1 MMRRKRIYQAEA
13 SFTPGSA
20 DGGRVGLLGIQGR
33 TGVDPTLSAPIN
45 YKSGPISSI
54 GHSHSG
60 SMDLNDAS
68 VVSGKRDVS
77 LELSDGRGS
86 SFSSEDSSTPMGSSK
101 PRAASLDNRLLET
114 PSTAGQSSYPSSPR
128 HERRFG
134 PAKLLSPNTL
144 SVEAGVEEEPSPGL
158 KTTRMS
164 SPLSPIRGISYPP
177 LSPKSL
183 KRGFAI
189 QPQFPRNPPLTVT
202 RSQPEPPNITVIPDS
217 QQEGEQSEQQQ
228 DGHHK
233 RGRHDKERPDT
244 RRYYTAGTIEDLK
257 VGNTE
262 SH

>member
-1 MMRRKRIYQAEA
+1 M
-13 SFTPGSA
+13 
-20 DGGRVGLLGIQGR
+20 LLWSGDWS
-33 TGVDPTLSAPIN
+33 VN
-45 YKSGPISSI
+45 Y
-54 GHSHSG
+54 
-60 SMDLNDAS
+60 
-68 VVSGKRDVS
+68 VVS
-77 LELSDGRGS
+77 
-86 SFSSEDSSTPMGSSK
+86 
-101 PRAASLDNRLLET
+101 
-114 PSTAGQSSYPSSPR
+114 
-128 HERRFG
+128 RRFG
-134 PAKLLSPNTL
+134 PHKLLSPNTL
-144 SVEAGVEEEPSPGL
+144 AVETSSGPEEEPS
-158 KTTRMS
+158 KTNRIT

-257 VGNTE
+257 VGVGHLT
-262 SH
+262 S

>member
-1 MMRRKRIYQAEA
+1 
-13 SFTPGSA
+13 
-20 DGGRVGLLGIQGR
+20 
-33 TGVDPTLSAPIN
+33 
-45 YKSGPISSI
+45 
-54 GHSHSG
+54 
-60 SMDLNDAS
+60 MDLNDAS

-86 SFSSEDSSTPMGSSK
+86 SFSSEDSSTPLGCK

-114 PSTAGQSSYPSSPR
+114 PGPAGQSSYPSSPR

-144 SVEAGVEEEPSPGL
+144 SVEAGAEEEPSPSL

-217 QQEGEQSEQQQ
+217 QQEEAPGHLAEQAEQQQQ

-257 VGNTE
+257 VGI
-262 SH
+262 SQSGQASV

>member
-1 MMRRKRIYQAEA
+1 
-13 SFTPGSA
+13 
-20 DGGRVGLLGIQGR
+20 
-33 TGVDPTLSAPIN
+33 
-45 YKSGPISSI
+45 
-54 GHSHSG
+54 
-60 SMDLNDAS
+60 MDLNDAS

-86 SFSSEDSSTPMGSSK
+86 SFSSEDSVTPLGGSK
-101 PRAASLDNRLLET
+101 PRAASLDNRLVET
-114 PSTAGQSSYPSSPR
+114 SVSSQSSYPSSPR

-144 SVEAGVEEEPSPGL
+144 SVEAGVDEEPSASL
-158 KTTRMS
+158 KTTRIS

-189 QPQFPRNPPLTVT
+189 QPQVGRNPPLTVT

-217 QQEGEQSEQQQ
+217 QQPQDPTEQQQ
-228 DGHHK
+228 AEGHQK
-233 RGRHDKERPDT
+233 RGRHDKERHQGDT

-257 VGNTE
+257 VGGG
-262 SH
+262 

>member
-1 MMRRKRIYQAEA
+1 
-13 SFTPGSA
+13 
-20 DGGRVGLLGIQGR
+20 
-33 TGVDPTLSAPIN
+33 
-45 YKSGPISSI
+45 
-54 GHSHSG
+54 
-60 SMDLNDAS
+60 MDLNDAS

-86 SFSSEDSSTPMGSSK
+86 SFSSEDSNSTAMGSK

-144 SVEAGVEEEPSPGL
+144 SVEAGVDEEPSPSL

-189 QPQFPRNPPLTVT
+189 QPQFSRNPPLTVT

-217 QQEGEQSEQQQ
+217 KPGRPGQQAEQTEQQQ

-257 VGNTE
+257 VGHTTE
-262 SH
+262 LH